1 MLWYCAMLMKLL
13 LTLLVIIAALVTLR
27 LRKRHPPRNLVA
39 SAAQQHQSVRGSL
52 VPKAA
57 AYGLLG
63 LLLSGSALFV
73 YLEWQDSWRVVTVR
87 VIHSGNGSETIYR
100 AYKGD
105 VKGRSFTTVDGRI
118 VNLAEVERLELGT
131 R

>member
-1 MLWYCAMLMKLL
+1 M
-13 LTLLVIIAALVTLR
+13 
-27 LRKRHPPRNLVA
+27 
-39 SAAQQHQSVRGSL
+39 
-52 VPKAA
+52 PKAA